1 MASIDVVELKSEV
14 SSGLGRPMP
23 PTSTGRVSRDLSVG
37 SDSLGWL
44 NKEGMKEEWRGVYTC
59 IHVYTRVCEC

>member
-37 SDSLGWL
+37 SDSLG
-44 NKEGMKEEWRGVYTC
+44 
-59 IHVYTRVCEC
+59 